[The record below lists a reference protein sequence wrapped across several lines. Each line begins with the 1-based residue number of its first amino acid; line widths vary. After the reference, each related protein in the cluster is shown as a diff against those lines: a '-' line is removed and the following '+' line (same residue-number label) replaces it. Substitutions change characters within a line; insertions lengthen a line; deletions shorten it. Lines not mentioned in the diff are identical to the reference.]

1 MIKLVGR
8 DRWCIWFVKIK
19 SNQNW
24 NIHVQLDID
33 TVLVV
38 MIMKIV
44 GAILVGSLVDRID
57 VLGLWCVPIIMFL
70 CMAVTN
76 VDNMFAIMRM
86 LVQVSMR
93 DSFAKRMML
102 IGHSSTLNG
111 AKRQ

>member
-19 SNQNW
+19 RNQNW

-38 MIMKIV
+38 IIVKIV
-44 GAILVGSLVDRID
+44 WAVLVDRID
-57 VLGLWCVPIIMFL
+57 VLGFWCVPMIIFL

-102 IGHSSTLNG
+102 IGHSSALNG